1 MWLTDGE
8 YGSILVANLYQYLFP
23 TRFSA
28 ANEKCFEQGPLVWS
42 NLEIDV
48 VIIDVV
54 IA

>member
-1 MWLTDGE
+1 MWLTVGA
-8 YGSILVANLYQYLFP
+8 YGPISVANLYQYWFP

-28 ANEKCFEQGPLVWS
+28 ANEKCFEQGPLVRS